1 MNHRLWF
8 HIIFRF
14 DMKIRIGKYSLYWV
28 SQSKFYSL
36 VSGSISPSCCSF
48 ILVKASN
55 LKKMLKDLEI
65 CNRYFFH
72 LCNKKVD
79 RTKHL
84 NPVGFGS
91 TTLILYR
98 WTVASIFFPLPRDLP
113 LFSQAF
119 KSGSEQIFG
128 CCWIRIYNTDL
139 VSMVWSK
146 RFLAST

>member
-98 WTVASIFFPLPRDLP
+98 WTVASIFLPLPRSSTFVSSSQIWIRTNIWKLP
-113 LFSQAF
+113 DPDPQHWPCIDGLKQAF
-119 KSGSEQIFG
+119 SGL
-128 CCWIRIYNTDL
+128 NL
-139 VSMVWSK
+139 
-146 RFLAST
+146 